1 MKTKVMILAMAM
13 ILASFGIA
21 AAQKPAPESCWGQA
35 TKIFAQTREMGEHAS
50 QQANPRLGLRNLA
63 RALYDAGVIPDDS
76 MEALG
81 AFVANE
87 LGLSIDACTDGSI
100 STQEARPG
108 FGNLYYEG
116 MVVRTIVPPA
126 SMPIMG
132 RDNLY
137 AIPDQLGVAG
147 VAPGDRDYHGG
158 QWAFHSVTWSVTPY
172 LLTSE
177 QEVLDAAASGDV
189 TITRIPE
196 NDFRCPIQP

>member
-1 MKTKVMILAMAM
+1 MKAKVIIFIL
-13 ILASFGIA
+13 IVTLVSFGTA
-21 AAQKPAPESCWGQA
+21 AARMPAPESCWGQA
-35 TKIFAQTREMGEHAS
+35 TKVFAQTGEMGEHAS
-50 QQANPRLGLRNLA
+50 QQVNPRLGLRNLA

-81 AFVANE
+81 AFVATE
-87 LGLSIDACTDGSI
+87 LGLSIDACTNGNISI
-100 STQEARPG
+100 QTAQPG
-108 FGNLYYEG
+108 FGDLYYEG

-126 SMPIMG
+126 RMPIRG

-137 AIPDQLGVAG
+137 VIPGQLGVAG

-158 QWAFHSVTWSVTPY
+158 QWAFHSVAWNVAPY

-177 QEVLDAAASGDV
+177 AEVLDAAASGDV
-189 TITRIPE
+189 TITRVPE